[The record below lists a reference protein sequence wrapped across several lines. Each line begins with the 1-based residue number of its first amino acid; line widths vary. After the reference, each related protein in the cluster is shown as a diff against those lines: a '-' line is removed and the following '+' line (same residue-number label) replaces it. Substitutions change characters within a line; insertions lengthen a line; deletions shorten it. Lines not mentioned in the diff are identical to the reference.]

1 VKDKL
6 RLISLIIGIV
16 VAIVS
21 AILIVVDGVAIIFT
35 YASLVFVVASIGVK
49 NKKILGVYWL
59 VFVVA
64 NLTFGWRAYTD
75 KNEHTSN
82 IQATPLNHKLFLS
95 CSNKMFGGVNSQQTE
110 LTADQK
116 NVFDKCMR
124 QEK

>member
-21 AILIVVDGVAIIFT
+21 AILIAVDGVAIIFT
-35 YASLVFVVASIGVK
+35 YVSLVFVIASIGVK
-49 NKKILGVYWL
+49 NKKIQRVYWL

-75 KNEHTSN
+75 KNEYTSN

-95 CSNKMFGGVNSQQTE
+95 CSNKMFGGVSSQQTE
-110 LTADQK
+110 FTAEQK
-116 NVFDKCMR
+116 TCSINV
-124 QEK
+124 